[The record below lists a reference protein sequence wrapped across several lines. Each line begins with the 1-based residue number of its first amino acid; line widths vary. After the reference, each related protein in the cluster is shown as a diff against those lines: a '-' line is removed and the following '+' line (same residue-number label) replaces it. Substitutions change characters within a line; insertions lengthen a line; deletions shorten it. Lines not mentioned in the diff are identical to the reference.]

1 MWSCLKSIKIDKIC
15 DVMWW
20 QGGHK
25 PRKPGKL
32 KEFEELLKT
41 QGNWNF
47 SEKRGNSGKCE
58 ISDIITNENAFHWIF
73 LCKVSQGQFWKLPE
87 NVRENS
93 GILGSQRCGHPGWTS
108 DSKQPLNILCLGK
121 YLSKSFE
128 TLCWNYKISCL
139 RPLKKL
145 GCHGNYVILGHF
157 NGYHEMKHNSASP
170 HQNQLEFWNQ
180 NSRGEGL

>member
-47 SEKRGNSGKCE
+47 CRKTWKTQGNVKYLTLSLMKMHSIE
-58 ISDIITNENAFHWIF
+58 FFSVKF
-73 LCKVSQGQFWKLPE
+73 LRDNFG

-139 RPLKKL
+139 IPLKKL

-157 NGYHEMKHNSASP
+157 NGYHEMKHNSASA
-170 HQNQLEFWNQ
+170 HQNQLELWNQ

>member
-1 MWSCLKSIKIDKIC
+1 MLCDGRVATNLENLENSRNLKNC
-15 DVMWW
+15 W
-20 QGGHK
+20 
-25 PRKPGKL
+25 KL
-32 KEFEELLKT
+32 REIGIFPKNVE
-41 QGNWNF
+41 
-47 SEKRGNSGKCE
+47 NSGKCE

-157 NGYHEMKHNSASP
+157 NGYHEMKHNSAST